1 MARIGNVAAAVPVV
15 AVALAFVMASA
26 TAAHAQALGYVIAG
40 PAGVSG
46 FFRSPG
52 TSMHA
57 AGGGEALL
65 NGVLGVGGEAGL
77 LANSSSVLWVLSAN
91 GVAHVGAARMSPFV
105 TGGYTRMGGGEGGFN
120 AWNAGAGLDF
130 WARSRL
136 GLRFEFRDHIRP
148 DSRGTV
154 HYWTVRGGLLFR

>member
-1 MARIGNVAAAVPVV
+1 MVRIRGAAAAVPVIV
-15 AVALAFVMASA
+15 LALACLMASA
-26 TAAHAQALGYVIAG
+26 TVARGQALGYVIAG

-65 NGVLGVGGEAGL
+65 GGLVGVGGEAGL
-77 LANSSSVLWVLSAN
+77 LANSSSVLWVISAN
-91 GVAHVGAARMSPFV
+91 GVAHVGAARVSPFV

-154 HYWTVRGGLLFR
+154 HYWTIRGGLLFR